1 MSKSNFFIKNLKNFN
16 KNINS
21 LLEKN
26 LNKLN
31 FHNLRNLTKN
41 NIIILTFVAFLIL
54 FVSYLLIPT
63 FYKQSEVLEG
73 LSNELKEKF
82 KLNFTMSKNLNYN
95 IFPRPH
101 FITSDAT
108 IIDDK
113 NEISKIKNLKI
124 YLSLDD
130 LFSLNN
136 LEINDVVIEN
146 ANFNLNKQ
154 NYNFFFKILE
164 NSFTVGSLKI
174 KNSNI
179 FFRNYENEVLFINK
193 IQKLKYYY
201 DSNELKNIAF
211 FQNEIF
217 NLPYSI
223 ELFNDKKENK
233 YYSKFNLNF
242 FKLQIENVINYN
254 FESKI
259 GSSQIMSNKKK
270 SIVTYEISKNFFKF
284 NFFDKLENP
293 TFFYKGDFNF
303 SPFYS
308 SFEGNTEK
316 LNLNYFFKSNS
327 IITQLLK
334 TEILNNKNIDFK
346 LNIDAKNIHNNF
358 NFKKLNIKSKI
369 QDGLI
374 DFDNTIFHWKNIADF
389 KLIESL
395 IYVKDGELVLDGKLI
410 INIIDHNEIYKF
422 LLTPRNY
429 RNKIKKIEFSFTYNF
444 DQNIASLN
452 DIKVDNKLNQNLNKI
467 LGNLILKKDNLQ
479 NKIYFKNLLNDAIKN
494 YSG

>member
-1 MSKSNFFIKNLKNFN
+1 MTKSNFFIKNLKNFN

-63 FYKQSEVLEG
+63 FYKQSEVLEE
-73 LSNELKEKF
+73 LRNELNEKF

-101 FITSDAT
+101 FINSNAT

-130 LFSLNN
+130 LFSLKN

-164 NSFTVGSLKI
+164 NTFSAGSLKI

-193 IQKLKYYY
+193 IQNLKYYY

-233 YYSKFNLNF
+233 
-242 FKLQIENVINYN
+242 QE
-254 FESKI
+254 
-259 GSSQIMSNKKK
+259 
-270 SIVTYEISKNFFKF
+270 
-284 NFFDKLENP
+284 P
-293 TFFYKGDFNF
+293 AKGFGV
-303 SPFYS
+303 P
-308 SFEGNTEK
+308 
-316 LNLNYFFKSNS
+316 
-327 IITQLLK
+327 
-334 TEILNNKNIDFK
+334 
-346 LNIDAKNIHNNF
+346 
-358 NFKKLNIKSKI
+358 
-369 QDGLI
+369 
-374 DFDNTIFHWKNIADF
+374 
-389 KLIESL
+389 
-395 IYVKDGELVLDGKLI
+395 
-410 INIIDHNEIYKF
+410 
-422 LLTPRNY
+422 
-429 RNKIKKIEFSFTYNF
+429 
-444 DQNIASLN
+444 
-452 DIKVDNKLNQNLNKI
+452 
-467 LGNLILKKDNLQ
+467 
-479 NKIYFKNLLNDAIKN
+479 
-494 YSG
+494 

>member
-1 MSKSNFFIKNLKNFN
+1 MSKDNHFVKLLKKINLTINNLLKNY
-16 KNINS
+16 
-21 LLEKN
+21 

-31 FHNLRNLTKN
+31 FNNLT
-41 NIIILTFVAFLIL
+41 NIARSNKVFLFFVALIILLL
-54 FVSYLLIPT
+54 SYLSIPHI
-63 FYKQSEVLEG
+63 YNK
-73 LSNELKEKF
+73 NEIKKELTRQLLDKF
-82 KLNFTMSKNLNYN
+82 NTNFIFSKNINYKF
-95 IFPRPH
+95 FPRPQ
-101 FITSDAT
+101 FTIENSS
-108 IIDDK
+108 IID
-113 NEISKIKNLKI
+113 NHVEISDIKKLTI
-124 YLSLDD
+124 YISLDK
-130 LFSLNN
+130 LFSLKN
-136 LEINDVVIEN
+136 ITIKDVILEN
-146 ANFNLNKQ
+146 ANFNFDKK
-154 NYNFFFKILE
+154 NYDFFLKLLD
-164 NSFTVGSLKI
+164 NSFFENSLKI
-174 KNSNI
+174 KDSNI
-179 FFRNYENEVLFINK
+179 FYRNSENEVLFINK

-259 GSSQIMSNKKK
+259 GSSQIISNKNK

-410 INIIDHNEIYKF
+410 INIIDYNEIYKF

-444 DQNIASLN
+444 DQNIAALK
-452 DIKVDNKLNQNLNKI
+452 DIQ
-467 LGNLILKKDNLQ
+467 G
-479 NKIYFKNLLNDAIKN
+479 
-494 YSG
+494 